1 MDLNNG
7 DAAAKAK
14 FEIAKDEMGRRDFPS
29 TYIAR
34 AYMNADKPDFKAAI
48 QTLTLAN
55 ERNAEEP
62 QVLLALEMLIMVTKN
77 QNAAYSI
84 VMLFKQII
92 HY

>member
-1 MDLNNG
+1 
-7 DAAAKAK
+7 
-14 FEIAKDEMGRRDFPS
+14 MGRRDFPS

-62 QVLLALEMLIMVTKN
+62 QVLLALETYYGDKIKMQLT
-77 QNAAYSI
+77 QLI

>member
-1 MDLNNG
+1 
-7 DAAAKAK
+7 
-14 FEIAKDEMGRRDFPS
+14 
-29 TYIAR
+29 
-34 AYMNADKPDFKAAI
+34 MNADKPDFAAI

-62 QVLLALEMLIMVTKN
+62 QVLLAFGD
-77 QNAAYSI
+77 AYYGDKKKCSLQLI

>member
-1 MDLNNG
+1 MRWEE
-7 DAAAKAK
+7 
-14 FEIAKDEMGRRDFPS
+14 EIIPS

-62 QVLLALEMLIMVTKN
+62 QVLLAFEMLIMVTK
-77 QNAAYSI
+77 SKCS
-84 VMLFKQII
+84 LLSLS
-92 HY
+92 

>member
-1 MDLNNG
+1 MRWEE
-7 DAAAKAK
+7 
-14 FEIAKDEMGRRDFPS
+14 EIFPS

-62 QVLLALEMLIMVTKN
+62 QVLLALEMLIMVTK
-77 QNAAYSI
+77 SKCS
-84 VMLFKQII
+84 LLSLS
-92 HY
+92 